1 MEPIQRKIME
11 HLKKQFASGAPVKIF
26 PEGRRCVVVT
36 DGTGDKMMVT
46 VNGDGDLMDVETGKV
61 YGVTVARGWIEIR

>member
-11 HLKKQFASGAPVKIF
+11 HLRKQFAPDAPVKIF

-61 YGVTVARGWIEIR
+61 YGVPCGSGWIEVR

>member
-11 HLKKQFASGAPVKIF
+11 HLRKQFAHDAPVKIF

-36 DGTGDKMMVT
+36 DA
-46 VNGDGDLMDVETGKV
+46 ETGKV
-61 YGVTVARGWIEIR
+61 YGVVGVGGWIEVR

>member
-36 DGTGDKMMVT
+36 DGTGDKMKVT

-61 YGVTVARGWIEIR
+61 YGVAVAGGWIEVR

>member
-11 HLKKQFASGAPVKIF
+11 HLRKQFAPDAPVKIF

-36 DGTGDKMMVT
+36 DGTGDKMKVT

-61 YGVTVARGWIEIR
+61 YGVPCGSGWVEVR

>member
-26 PEGRRCVVVT
+26 PEGRRRVAVT
-36 DGTGDKMMVT
+36 DGTGDKMTVT

-61 YGVTVARGWIEIR
+61 YGVAVAGGWIEVR

>member
-11 HLKKQFASGAPVKIF
+11 HLRKQFAPDAPVKIF

-36 DGTGDKMMVT
+36 DGTGDKMTVT
-46 VNGDGDLMDVETGKV
+46 VNGDGDLVDVETGKV
-61 YGVTVARGWIEIR
+61 YGVPCGSGWIEVR

>member
-1 MEPIQRKIME
+1 ME

-61 YGVTVARGWIEIR
+61 YGVAVAGGWIEVR

>member
-61 YGVTVARGWIEIR
+61 YGVAVAGGWIEVR

>member
-11 HLKKQFASGAPVKIF
+11 HLRKQFAPDAPVEIF

-36 DGTGDKMMVT
+36 DGTGDKMKVT
-46 VNGDGDLMDVETGKV
+46 VNGNGDLMDADTGKV
-61 YGVTVARGWIEIR
+61 YEVSCGSGWIEVR

>member
-36 DGTGDKMMVT
+36 DGRGDKMMVT

-61 YGVTVARGWIEIR
+61 YGVAVAGGWIEVR

>member
-61 YGVTVARGWIEIR
+61 YGVAVAGGWKEVR